1 MIDDPPLLTIRH
13 RFARPDPALVE
24 ALRGIQTSFAVDAM
38 DGSGALHHRIKPV
51 DPAGFVPIG
60 FVGIAVTCDCGP
72 ADNLAVF
79 AALDIVGPGDVLACA
94 TGGHEGTAVIGDM
107 IAGMARNKGAVAV
120 VTDGLVRDLIG
131 LRQIGLPVFAAGL
144 TPNSPTR
151 QGPGTAGLPVVIG
164 GVRVDAGDVLLGDLD
179 GVVAIPRERLAA
191 VVDRLAA
198 IRQKE
203 AAMEAAVRDGL
214 TMTDVARRI
223 LDSDRV
229 RLVD

>member
-1 MIDDPPLLTIRH
+1 MIDDPPLLTIRR

-24 ALRGIQTSFAVDAM
+24 ALRGIQTGFAVDAM

-51 DPAGFVPIG
+51 DPALATV
-60 FVGIAVTCDCGP
+60 VGVAVTCDCGP

-79 AALDIVGPGDVLACA
+79 AALDIAGPGDILVCA
-94 TGGHEGTAVIGDM
+94 AGGYEGTAVIGDLV
-107 IAGMARNKGAVAV
+107 AGMARNKGAVAV
-120 VTDGLVRDLIG
+120 ATDGLVRDLAG
-131 LRQIGLPVFAAGL
+131 LRQVGLPVFAAGV
-144 TPNSPTR
+144 TPNSPAR

-164 GVRVDAGDVLLGDLD
+164 GVRVDSGDVLVGDLD
-179 GVVAIPRERLAA
+179 GVVVIPRERLAA

-203 AAMEAAVRDGL
+203 AVLDAAVRGGL
-214 TMTDVARRI
+214 AMPDFARRL

-229 RLVD
+229 RSVD